1 VVAVSRAPLPAG
13 RGTVIPWPGPP
24 SRPAAR
30 QEGVDVAVLL
40 PHLEVGGAELSMLRV
55 AQGLAGHG
63 LAVDLL
69 TPRARGGL
77 LDGLGPGLRLV
88 TLQGGSTGR
97 ATPDLARYLA
107 RRHPA
112 VLISGQPHLNIA
124 AVAAC
129 ALAGGRTRVALIEHA
144 PLSHEIAC
152 YGGWR
157 YRALTRLVPPAYRR
171 ADAVVAVSGGVRE
184 ELRRLVPGLEPEVI
198 ANPVL
203 PDALALLQA
212 APAGHP
218 WLDDGGPPVVAS
230 VGRLAPEKDF
240 PALVQALSLV
250 VRHRPARLLILG
262 EGPERERILATAAS
276 LGVADRVALPGRA
289 ANVFAPLS
297 RAKVFALAS
306 RFEGFGNVLVEAL
319 ACRLPVVSTDCPV
332 GPREILAHGRFG
344 RLVPPGDAPG
354 LAAAILAALEAP
366 ASPPGLEEHLRPF
379 TLQASVADYLGL
391 VTRLRACGRQGKARA
406 SRVGTRS

>member
-1 VVAVSRAPLPAG
+1 MSGEPLPAG
-13 RGTVIPWPGPP
+13 RGPTGRWFRPP
-24 SRPAAR
+24 FPPAAR
-30 QEGVDVAVLL
+30 QRGADVAVLL

-63 LAVDLL
+63 LVVDLL
-69 TPRARGGL
+69 TPRPWGGL
-77 LDGLGPGLRLV
+77 LDRLGPRLRLV
-88 TLQGGSTGR
+88 ALQGGSTGR
-97 ATPDLARYLA
+97 ATPDLAHYLT
-107 RRHPA
+107 RTRPA

-157 YRALTRLVPPAYRR
+157 YRALTRVAPPVYRR
-171 ADAVVAVSGGVRE
+171 AAAVVAVSGGVRE
-184 ELRRLVPGLEPEVI
+184 ELRRLVPGLEPEI
-198 ANPVL
+198 IPNPVL
-203 PDALALLQA
+203 PDDLALLQA
-212 APAGHP
+212 APGGHP
-218 WLDDGGPPVVAS
+218 WLADGGPPVIAS
-230 VGRLAPEKDF
+230 VGRLAVEKDF
-240 PALVQALSLV
+240 PTLVQALALV

-262 EGPERERILATAAS
+262 EGPERERILATARQ
-276 LGVADRVALPGRA
+276 LELADRVALPGRV

-332 GPREILAHGRFG
+332 GPREILADGRFG

-354 LAAAILAALEAP
+354 FAAAILAALEDP
-366 ASPPGLEEHLRPF
+366 SPPPGLAAHLRPF
-379 TLQASVADYLGL
+379 TLQASVAGYLGL
-391 VTRLRACGRQGKARA
+391 VTRLLACGRQGDTRA
-406 SRVGTRS
+406 SQVGA